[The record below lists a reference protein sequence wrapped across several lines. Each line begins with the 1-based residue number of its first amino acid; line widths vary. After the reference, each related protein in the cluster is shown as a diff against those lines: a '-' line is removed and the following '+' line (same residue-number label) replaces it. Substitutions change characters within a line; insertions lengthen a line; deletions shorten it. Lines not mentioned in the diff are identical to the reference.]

1 MAKHGVIAK
10 IQAKRVRGSPAVS
23 SVQAFAP
30 YGVTWLAISL
40 EHATLLLVMLAATRG
55 HPQTGQNTL
64 QHALLLVLLWN
75 ILLGASRTIRQ
86 KGEISQNKSST
97 EPKLAMMNV

>member
-55 HPQTGQNTL
+55 RPQTGQNSL